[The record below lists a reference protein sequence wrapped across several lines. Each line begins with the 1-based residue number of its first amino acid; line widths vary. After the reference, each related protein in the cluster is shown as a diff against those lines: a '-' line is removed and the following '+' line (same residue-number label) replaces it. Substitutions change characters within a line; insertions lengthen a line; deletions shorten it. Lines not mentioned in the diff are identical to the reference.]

1 MSQRFASFLVV
12 FLLMFLQEVFAQGF
26 YNKKTERKN
35 IPIFYCLINSEEYI
49 KNRLFRSKDYFS
61 KGKVTPLSADY
72 YTKLWGFFCRKEWEI
87 EKLILV
93 PVRVRLGSLEF
104 TNWMERKPNAILV
117 H

>member
-1 MSQRFASFLVV
+1 
-12 FLLMFLQEVFAQGF
+12 MFLQEGFAQKGNPAKQYKGLF
-26 YNKKTERKN
+26 ICEYPVPN
-35 IPIFYCLINSEEYI
+35 FINSELYI
-49 KNRLFRSKDYFS
+49 KNRLFRDSNNKIYS
-61 KGKVTPLSADY
+61 TEIKPISSDY

-104 TNWMERKPNAILV
+104 TNWMERKPNAIPV

>member
-1 MSQRFASFLVV
+1 MAQRFTCFLVV

-26 YNKKTERKN
+26 YKKKPEVKYT
-35 IPIFYCLINSEEYI
+35 PIYSCFINSDEYI
-49 KNRLFRSKDYFS
+49 KNRLFRSKDYLS

-72 YTKLWGFFCRKEWEI
+72 YTKLWGFFCRKEWEV
-87 EKLILV
+87 EKLLLV

-117 H
+117 Q